1 MTETTKLDAVNQQF
15 VRLYANS
22 KPIRTRDELDAAIRA
37 AGLSYDG
44 VSDEFL
50 RSLRKEWIFLDSEQ
64 PFEDDR
70 QNKAYRREL
79 LR

>member
-1 MTETTKLDAVNQQF
+1 MSEPDIDAVNQDF
-15 VRLYANS
+15 SRLYANS
-22 KPIRTRDELDAAIRA
+22 KPIRTKDELDAAIRA
-37 AGLSYDG
+37 AGLPYEG
-44 VSDEFL
+44 VSEEFL
-50 RSLRKEWIFLDSEQ
+50 RSLRKDWVFLESEQ